1 MTVAFWVVAGFLAVF
16 YAYSGGNKVVRSRD
30 ALRPM
35 MAWVDAMP
43 FGLVRTIGT
52 LEVLGALGLVLPA
65 LTGIAPWLA
74 VAAAVGLV
82 LVQVGALT
90 LHLRRGETKV
100 IGLNVA
106 LLVLAGA
113 AAWLAAARL

>member
-1 MTVAFWVVAGFLAVF
+1 MTVAFWVLAGFLAVF
-16 YAYSGGNKVVRSRD
+16 YVSSGGIKVVRSRD

-43 FGLVRTIGT
+43 LGLVRTIGL
-52 LEVLGALGLVLPA
+52 LEVLGALGLVLPP
-65 LTGIAPWLA
+65 LTGVAPWLA
-74 VAAAVGLV
+74 VAAAMGLA

-90 LHLRRGETKV
+90 LHLRRGETRV

-106 LLVLAGA
+106 LLVLAGVT
-113 AAWLAAARL
+113 AWLAAARA